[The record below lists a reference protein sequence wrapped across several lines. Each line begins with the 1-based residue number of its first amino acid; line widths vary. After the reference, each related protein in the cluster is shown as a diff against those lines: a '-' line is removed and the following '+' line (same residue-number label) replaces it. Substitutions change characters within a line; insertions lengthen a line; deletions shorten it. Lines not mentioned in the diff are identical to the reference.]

1 MRNRRRDETRFWAYG
16 VGRVEAIIPAGVV
29 GSRADEQ
36 TDFKPINVGRTA
48 PALVIQGLDDKIAPA
63 QDASTLSGAAQTC
76 G

>member
-1 MRNRRRDETRFWAYG
+1 
-16 VGRVEAIIPAGVV
+16 V